1 MNYKQQMN
9 LQSHQVSH
17 VKVRKMIDKEWD
29 SEAWNIDIWL
39 DLNET
44 DHLETPGHSD
54 SHLTSGRSLPS
65 HVFLSLKALQ

>member
-1 MNYKQQMN
+1 
-9 LQSHQVSH
+9 
-17 VKVRKMIDKEWD
+17 MIDKEWD

-39 DLNET
+39 DPNET

-65 HVFLSLKALQ
+65 HVFLRLKALQ